1 MYNIHWDL
9 HAHTHA
15 WMHRYWFAIVL
26 PHHVSKP
33 IEIQHISKFGYPSRY
48 GVFPDSFCNSGFW
61 SERPSYAQSVVWYWY
76 HALWFCRNHVQF
88 TLCSFACL
96 FCGAYVFVVITTTQE
111 SHSVDTSHVVQ
122 LPRFLPAWHL
132 QHSWKGLPTMP
143 HGPIFFVFWANGMR
157 WMLAGH
163 FQWPEW
169 VSHLWM
175 SGLARMW
182 SISLPSMSGVIVLG
196 SIKQTSSAEQVLF
209 ALWGMSYWELPQ
221 FSRRHSTGWLSRMPS
236 RHQWLEARDG
246 WVRSVPCWICKPC
259 WWQQYMK
266 LACNSIG
273 YEKISTDMK
282 WCEKMLVPPR

>member
-1 MYNIHWDL
+1 MREYNKTIASACMGAQTKSMCTHIRLYIIDVQYTL
-9 HAHTHA
+9 RFTCTHTHA

-143 HGPIFFVFWANGMR
+143 HGPIFFVFWANGVR

-175 SGLARMW
+175 SGLARLW

-196 SIKQTSSAEQVLF
+196 SIEQDKQRWTSPFSIVRHVLLGASSIFAEAQHWLTVKNAQQAPMVGSKGWMSAKR
-209 ALWGMSYWELPQ
+209 ALLD
-221 FSRRHSTGWLSRMPS
+221 L
-236 RHQWLEARDG
+236 
-246 WVRSVPCWICKPC
+246 
-259 WWQQYMK
+259 
-266 LACNSIG
+266 
-273 YEKISTDMK
+273 
-282 WCEKMLVPPR
+282 